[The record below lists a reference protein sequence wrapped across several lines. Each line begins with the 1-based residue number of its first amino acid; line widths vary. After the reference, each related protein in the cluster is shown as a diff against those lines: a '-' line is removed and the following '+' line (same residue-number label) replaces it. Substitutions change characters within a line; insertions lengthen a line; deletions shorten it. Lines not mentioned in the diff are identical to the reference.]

1 MASSQNIKVCMIV
14 HQMYMVDARV
24 RNYAEGLAQC
34 DVQVDVICASSSN
47 TPSSINQKIRL
58 YPIPITRSSS
68 HKRIPWSE
76 YLFSFAH
83 YSWKLLK
90 LFIRN
95 KYQVIHIHNMPNF
108 LIFTAFIP
116 KLLGAKLILD
126 IHDTMPEF
134 YTAKFGA
141 NAHKFFIPVLK
152 LEERISSQFA
162 DHILTANNNFKRTI
176 SERGIPANKITV
188 INNIPDPKIF
198 NRANYAAE
206 RSAKRDTFTL
216 IYPGTIAPRYGLD
229 TAIRA
234 MPDLI
239 KKISNIR
246 LIIIG
251 NVSAFSQELIELAK
265 NLNVSSFVSISPPI
279 PLEKVPEAMAKADI
293 GIYPAI
299 PDAHMTIAAPG
310 KVMEYAV
317 MGLPIVSSR
326 VRVVEDMFSTEAA
339 LYHDPGNVEQF
350 IQCILEIY
358 HNPSLKARLV
368 EKADEEFVQVHTWI
382 NEQQLYHE
390 VINRLVPNK
399 NKPIRFN

>member
-1 MASSQNIKVCMIV
+1 
-14 HQMYMVDARV
+14 
-24 RNYAEGLAQC
+24 
-34 DVQVDVICASSSN
+34 
-47 TPSSINQKIRL
+47 
-58 YPIPITRSSS
+58 
-68 HKRIPWSE
+68 
-76 YLFSFAH
+76 
-83 YSWKLLK
+83 
-90 LFIRN
+90 
-95 KYQVIHIHNMPNF
+95 
-108 LIFTAFIP
+108 
-116 KLLGAKLILD
+116 
-126 IHDTMPEF
+126 
-134 YTAKFGA
+134 
-141 NAHKFFIPVLK
+141 
-152 LEERISSQFA
+152 
-162 DHILTANNNFKRTI
+162 
-176 SERGIPANKITV
+176 
-188 INNIPDPKIF
+188 
-198 NRANYAAE
+198 
-206 RSAKRDTFTL
+206 
-216 IYPGTIAPRYGLD
+216 
-229 TAIRA
+229 

-251 NVSAFSQELIELAK
+251 NVSRFAQELAEMAK

-339 LYHDPGNVEQF
+339 LYHDAGNVEQF